1 MSKIT
6 EEELEQLKDQ
16 ESKKSA
22 ILHDLG
28 VLETQKHNLLHAYA
42 VIQDEQPN
50 IFVCGHSH
58 ILLVQF
64 DKNINALW
72 LNPGACGYKG
82 FHQVKTLLRFSID
95 AGKVKDMEVIELG
108 PKNKPPVA

>member
-6 EEELEQLKDQ
+6 EQELEQLKDQ

-42 VIQDEQPN
+42 VIQDEQN
-50 IFVCGHSH
+50 KSKVA
-58 ILLVQF
+58 LE
-64 DKNINALW
+64 DKYGKINVDLSD
-72 LNPGACGYKG
+72 GSYE
-82 FHQVKTLLRFSID
+82 T
-95 AGKVKDMEVIELG
+95 IEQ
-108 PKNKPPVA
+108 

>member
-28 VLETQKHNLLHAYA
+28 VLETQKHSLLHAYA
-42 VIQDEQPN
+42 VIQDEQN
-50 IFVCGHSH
+50 KSKVA
-58 ILLVQF
+58 LE
-64 DKNINALW
+64 DKYGRINVDLSD
-72 LNPGACGYKG
+72 GSYE
-82 FHQVKTLLRFSID
+82 T
-95 AGKVKDMEVIELG
+95 IEE
-108 PKNKPPVA
+108 

>member
-42 VIQDEQPN
+42 VIQDEQN
-50 IFVCGHSH
+50 KSKVA
-58 ILLVQF
+58 LE
-64 DKNINALW
+64 DKYGKINVDLSD
-72 LNPGACGYKG
+72 GS
-82 FHQVKTLLRFSID
+82 FET
-95 AGKVKDMEVIELG
+95 IEE
-108 PKNKPPVA
+108 

>member
-42 VIQDEQPN
+42 VIQDEQN
-50 IFVCGHSH
+50 KSKIA
-58 ILLVQF
+58 LE
-64 DKNINALW
+64 DKYGKINVDLSD
-72 LNPGACGYKG
+72 GSYE
-82 FHQVKTLLRFSID
+82 T
-95 AGKVKDMEVIELG
+95 IEE
-108 PKNKPPVA
+108 

>member
-28 VLETQKHNLLHAYA
+28 VLETQKHSLLHAYA
-42 VIQDEQPN
+42 VIQDEQN
-50 IFVCGHSH
+50 KSKVA
-58 ILLVQF
+58 LE
-64 DKNINALW
+64 DKYGKINVDLSD
-72 LNPGACGYKG
+72 GSYE
-82 FHQVKTLLRFSID
+82 T
-95 AGKVKDMEVIELG
+95 IEE
-108 PKNKPPVA
+108 

>member
-28 VLETQKHNLLHAYA
+28 VLETQKHGLLHAYA
-42 VIQDEQPN
+42 VIQDEQN
-50 IFVCGHSH
+50 KSKVA
-58 ILLVQF
+58 LE
-64 DKNINALW
+64 DKYGKINVDLSD
-72 LNPGACGYKG
+72 GS
-82 FHQVKTLLRFSID
+82 FET
-95 AGKVKDMEVIELG
+95 IEE
-108 PKNKPPVA
+108 

>member
-42 VIQDEQPN
+42 VIQDEQN
-50 IFVCGHSH
+50 KSKVA
-58 ILLVQF
+58 LE
-64 DKNINALW
+64 DKYGRINVDLSD
-72 LNPGACGYKG
+72 GSYE
-82 FHQVKTLLRFSID
+82 T
-95 AGKVKDMEVIELG
+95 IEE
-108 PKNKPPVA
+108 

>member
-28 VLETQKHNLLHAYA
+28 VFETQKHNLLHAYA
-42 VIQDEQPN
+42 AIQEEQN
-50 IFVCGHSH
+50 KSKVALEEKYG
-58 ILLVQF
+58 
-64 DKNINALW
+64 KINVDLSD
-72 LNPGACGYKG
+72 GSYE
-82 FHQVKTLLRFSID
+82 T
-95 AGKVKDMEVIELG
+95 IEE
-108 PKNKPPVA
+108 

>member
-16 ESKKSA
+16 ESKKSV

-42 VIQDEQPN
+42 VIQDEQN
-50 IFVCGHSH
+50 KSKVA
-58 ILLVQF
+58 LE
-64 DKNINALW
+64 DKYGKINVDLSD
-72 LNPGACGYKG
+72 GSYE
-82 FHQVKTLLRFSID
+82 T
-95 AGKVKDMEVIELG
+95 IEE
-108 PKNKPPVA
+108 

>member
-28 VLETQKHNLLHAYA
+28 VLETQKHSLLHAYA
-42 VIQDEQPN
+42 VIQDEQN
-50 IFVCGHSH
+50 KSKVA
-58 ILLVQF
+58 LE
-64 DKNINALW
+64 DKYGKINVDLSD
-72 LNPGACGYKG
+72 GS
-82 FHQVKTLLRFSID
+82 FET
-95 AGKVKDMEVIELG
+95 IEE
-108 PKNKPPVA
+108 

>member
-28 VLETQKHNLLHAYA
+28 VLETQKHSLLHVYA
-42 VIQDEQPN
+42 VIQDEQN
-50 IFVCGHSH
+50 KSKVA
-58 ILLVQF
+58 LE
-64 DKNINALW
+64 DKYGKINVDLSD
-72 LNPGACGYKG
+72 GSYE
-82 FHQVKTLLRFSID
+82 T
-95 AGKVKDMEVIELG
+95 IEE
-108 PKNKPPVA
+108 

>member
-16 ESKKSA
+16 ESKKYA

-42 VIQDEQPN
+42 VIQDEQN
-50 IFVCGHSH
+50 KSKVA
-58 ILLVQF
+58 LE
-64 DKNINALW
+64 DKYGKINVDLSD
-72 LNPGACGYKG
+72 GSYE
-82 FHQVKTLLRFSID
+82 T
-95 AGKVKDMEVIELG
+95 IEE
-108 PKNKPPVA
+108 

>member
-28 VLETQKHNLLHAYA
+28 VLETQKHSLLHVYA
-42 VIQDEQPN
+42 AIQEEQN
-50 IFVCGHSH
+50 KSKVELEEKYG
-58 ILLVQF
+58 
-64 DKNINALW
+64 KINVDLSD
-72 LNPGACGYKG
+72 GSFEEIK
-82 FHQVKTLLRFSID
+82 
-95 AGKVKDMEVIELG
+95 E
-108 PKNKPPVA
+108 

>member
-28 VLETQKHNLLHAYA
+28 VLETQKHSLLHVYA
-42 VIQDEQPN
+42 AIQEEQN
-50 IFVCGHSH
+50 KSKVELEEKYG
-58 ILLVQF
+58 
-64 DKNINALW
+64 KINVDLSD
-72 LNPGACGYKG
+72 GSYE
-82 FHQVKTLLRFSID
+82 T
-95 AGKVKDMEVIELG
+95 IEE
-108 PKNKPPVA
+108 

>member
-42 VIQDEQPN
+42 VIQDEQKKSK
-50 IFVCGHSH
+50 VA
-58 ILLVQF
+58 LE
-64 DKNINALW
+64 DKYGKINVDLSD
-72 LNPGACGYKG
+72 GS
-82 FHQVKTLLRFSID
+82 FET
-95 AGKVKDMEVIELG
+95 IEE
-108 PKNKPPVA
+108 

>member
-42 VIQDEQPN
+42 VIQDKQNKSKVALEDKYGKIN
-50 IFVCGHSH
+50 IDLSDGSFT
-58 ILLVQF
+58 Q
-64 DKNINALW
+64 
-72 LNPGACGYKG
+72 
-82 FHQVKTLLRFSID
+82 
-95 AGKVKDMEVIELG
+95 IEE
-108 PKNKPPVA
+108 

>member
-42 VIQDEQPN
+42 VIQDEQN
-50 IFVCGHSH
+50 KSKVA
-58 ILLVQF
+58 LE
-64 DKNINALW
+64 DKYGKINVDLSDGSFK
-72 LNPGACGYKG
+72 P
-82 FHQVKTLLRFSID
+82 
-95 AGKVKDMEVIELG
+95 IEE
-108 PKNKPPVA
+108 

>member
-6 EEELEQLKDQ
+6 EEELEQLRDQ

-42 VIQDEQPN
+42 AIQEEQN
-50 IFVCGHSH
+50 KSKVELEEKYG
-58 ILLVQF
+58 
-64 DKNINALW
+64 KINVDLSD
-72 LNPGACGYKG
+72 GSYE
-82 FHQVKTLLRFSID
+82 T
-95 AGKVKDMEVIELG
+95 IEE
-108 PKNKPPVA
+108 

>member
-6 EEELEQLKDQ
+6 EEDLEQLKDQ

-42 VIQDEQPN
+42 IIQDEQN
-50 IFVCGHSH
+50 KSKVA
-58 ILLVQF
+58 LE
-64 DKNINALW
+64 DKYGKINVDLSD
-72 LNPGACGYKG
+72 GSYE
-82 FHQVKTLLRFSID
+82 T
-95 AGKVKDMEVIELG
+95 IEE
-108 PKNKPPVA
+108 

>member
-42 VIQDEQPN
+42 IIQDEQN
-50 IFVCGHSH
+50 KSKVA
-58 ILLVQF
+58 LE
-64 DKNINALW
+64 DKYGKINVDLSD
-72 LNPGACGYKG
+72 GSYE
-82 FHQVKTLLRFSID
+82 T
-95 AGKVKDMEVIELG
+95 IEE
-108 PKNKPPVA
+108 

>member
-28 VLETQKHNLLHAYA
+28 VLETQKHSLLHAYA
-42 VIQDEQPN
+42 FIQDEQN
-50 IFVCGHSH
+50 KSKVA
-58 ILLVQF
+58 LE
-64 DKNINALW
+64 DKYGKINVDLSD
-72 LNPGACGYKG
+72 GSYE
-82 FHQVKTLLRFSID
+82 T
-95 AGKVKDMEVIELG
+95 IEE
-108 PKNKPPVA
+108 

>member
-42 VIQDEQPN
+42 VIQDEQN
-50 IFVCGHSH
+50 KSKVA
-58 ILLVQF
+58 LE
-64 DKNINALW
+64 DKYGKINVDLSD
-72 LNPGACGYKG
+72 GSYE
-82 FHQVKTLLRFSID
+82 T
-95 AGKVKDMEVIELG
+95 IEE
-108 PKNKPPVA
+108 

>member
-42 VIQDEQPN
+42 VIQDEQN
-50 IFVCGHSH
+50 KSKVA
-58 ILLVQF
+58 LE
-64 DKNINALW
+64 DKYDKINVDLSD
-72 LNPGACGYKG
+72 GSYE
-82 FHQVKTLLRFSID
+82 T
-95 AGKVKDMEVIELG
+95 IEE
-108 PKNKPPVA
+108 